1 MPKRIVQQK
10 RNTKETQ
17 VALVL
22 NLDGKGQAK
31 IGTTLPPL
39 DHFLTLLAY
48 HGFFDL
54 AIKAKGDTKIDA
66 HHLAEDIGLV
76 LGEAFAKAL
85 GAKKGIKRYGQVLS
99 PMDEALVLVAADI
112 SGRPHLGWQVKFS
125 QPKIGGMDIDV
136 FPEFWQAFVNR
147 AGIALHVQ
155 KLSGSGG
162 HHLVEA
168 IFKGCGR
175 ALGEAV
181 AADPRRKNIP
191 SSKGVL

>member
-1 MPKRIVQQK
+1 MPKRTSQQK
-10 RNTKETQ
+10 RFTKETRI
-17 VALVL
+17 ALAL
-22 NLDGKGQAK
+22 NLDGQGRAK
-31 IGTTLPPL
+31 IDTTLPPL

-48 HGFFDL
+48 HGLFDL

-76 LGEAFAKAL
+76 LGDAFAKAL
-85 GAKKGIKRYGQVLS
+85 GSKKGIKRYGQVIS
-99 PMDEALVLVAADI
+99 PMDEALVLVAVDI
-112 SGRPHLGWQVKFS
+112 SGRPHLGWRVKLA

-147 AGIALHVQ
+147 AGITLHIQ
-155 KLSGSGG
+155 KLSGGGG

-175 ALGEAV
+175 ALAEAV
-181 AADPRRKNIP
+181 SLDPRRKNIP